1 MAEFGEDEM
10 EEMQEAEEASE
21 EQGIAFRRQKREI
34 KAYQM
39 DDHVYFVKKN
49 VG

>member
-21 EQGIAFRRQKREI
+21 ERGIAFRRQKREI

-39 DDHVYFVKKN
+39 DDHVYFVKKS